1 MEPNPKQ
8 SLKSSSKCAD
18 IDLCL
23 CFNWDEGLIR
33 MHDNID
39 PYLTKSKLAST
50 LGKGF

>member
-18 IDLCL
+18 ID
-23 CFNWDEGLIR
+23 WDEGLIR

-39 PYLTKSKLAST
+39 PYLTSSKLAST